1 MNFIQNLNWTIHRWP
16 VQQNLRRHG
25 VVWSRTEVRRWTT
38 RRCQGRCA
46 TIMAVNAREGKDTW
60 QWWKRNDFIT
70 SGWFFSSISFS
81 NLMFVWI
88 FCLFNCNIWWIIKF
102 DRLISF
108 FNGFIWIAQVWGARS
123 KLERGGGGP
132 NEAAVQPAS
141 ALQVHI
147 LYWFIP
153 FLLVDIFYA
162 PSILF
167 AGATSVFGQKNSR
180 RWALS
185 RVDSQEPYF
194 KKSYPPFDLKPSD
207 ENELVQNFESLTQM
221 PNCPIQVANISL
233 PLSSIQSMHCNDH
246 NIRIFLLRKSLAAS
260 SSQCRLDISTLVS
273 YQT

>member
-1 MNFIQNLNWTIHRWP
+1 MKQQCNQHPLCRFI
-16 VQQNLRRHG
+16 
-25 VVWSRTEVRRWTT
+25 
-38 RRCQGRCA
+38 
-46 TIMAVNAREGKDTW
+46 
-60 QWWKRNDFIT
+60 
-70 SGWFFSSISFS
+70 FFT
-81 NLMFVWI
+81 
-88 FCLFNCNIWWIIKF
+88 
-102 DRLISF
+102 
-108 FNGFIWIAQVWGARS
+108 G
-123 KLERGGGGP
+123 
-132 NEAAVQPAS
+132 
-141 ALQVHI
+141 
-147 LYWFIP
+147 LYH
-153 FLLVDIFYA
+153 FLLVDIFFA

>member
-1 MNFIQNLNWTIHRWP
+1 MGSYEVEPKWGDELREDVKGDALPLWLWTPGKERTPGNGERETTLLQVGDFFLQFLSLIWCLFEYIVCLIAIFGWLLNLT
-16 VQQNLRRHG
+16 
-25 VVWSRTEVRRWTT
+25 
-38 RRCQGRCA
+38 
-46 TIMAVNAREGKDTW
+46 
-60 QWWKRNDFIT
+60 
-70 SGWFFSSISFS
+70 GWF
-81 NLMFVWI
+81 I
-88 FCLFNCNIWWIIKF
+88 F
-102 DRLISF
+102 
-108 FNGFIWIAQVWGARS
+108 QVWRARS

-153 FLLVDIFYA
+153 FLLVDIFFA